1 MPQYGQSTGTDDGV
15 AGTWLVELDDDG
27 VPLDDD
33 GVPLDDVAFIPVEAM
48 PDAATVSALA
58 GSNVR

>member
-1 MPQYGQSTGTDDGV
+1 
-15 AGTWLVELDDDG
+15 

-48 PDAATVSALA
+48 PDTATVSALA